1 MRQKVISLITA
12 FLVITLFCSF
22 SYAQSQGI
30 TNGLNYLFSSQN
42 PDGSWNGTLNRG
54 PFSATVNVIETLAV
68 LRQQNTPAYSNA
80 VLWLQAQDLTITEQL
95 SDRIN
100 TLSAAGTDRDLL
112 LSYIDSETRAWGG
125 YDSYDVNNLDTA
137 LAIGALRKINYQD
150 QDLIYSAVSYLIG
163 MQNADGGWGFKQGM
177 DSELYYTTSIIN
189 ILQQMQQTPAISAS
203 IQKALA
209 YRVTNQNTGT

>member
-1 MRQKVISLITA
+1 MRQKGILFITGFLIIA
-12 FLVITLFCSF
+12 LSSSP
-22 SYAQSQGI
+22 SYAQSQQL
-30 TNGLNYLFSSQN
+30 TNGLNYLLSTQN

-54 PFSATVNVIETLAV
+54 PFSATVNVIETLLV
-68 LRQQNTPAYSNA
+68 LRQQNTAAYSNA
-80 VLWLQAQDLTITEQL
+80 VLWLQAQDLRITEQL

-100 TLSAAGTDRDLL
+100 TLSAAGTDKNLL
-112 LSYIDSETRAWGG
+112 LSYIDSATGAWGG

-203 IQKALA
+203 IEKALA
-209 YRVTNQNTGT
+209 YRVTSRNAGT

>member
-1 MRQKVISLITA
+1 MRRSGQSLIL
-12 FLVITLFCSF
+12 FLSITLFFASL
-22 SYAQSQGI
+22 SYAQSQQV
-30 TNGLNYLFSSQN
+30 TNGLNYLFTSQN

-54 PFSATVNVIETLAV
+54 PFSATVNVIETLSV
-68 LRQQNTPAYSNA
+68 LRQQSTPTYSNA
-80 VLWLQAQDLTITEQL
+80 VLWLQAQDLRITEQL

-100 TLSAAGTDRDLL
+100 TLSAAGTDRDLMV
-112 LSYIDSETRAWGG
+112 SYIDSETRAWGG
-125 YDSYDVNNLDTA
+125 YASYDVNNLDTA

-150 QDLIYSAVSYLIG
+150 QDLIYSAVSYLIS

-209 YRVTNQNTGT
+209 YRVTSQNTGT

>member
-1 MRQKVISLITA
+1 MITGFFVVISC
-12 FLVITLFCSF
+12 CSV

-54 PFSATVNVIETLAV
+54 PFSSTVNVIETLSV
-68 LRQQNTPAYSNA
+68 LRQQNIPAYSNA
-80 VLWLQAQDLTITEQL
+80 VLWLQAQDLRITEQL

-112 LSYIDSETRAWGG
+112 ISYIDSVTGAWGG
-125 YDSYDVNNLDTA
+125 CDSYDVNNLDTA

-163 MQNADGGWGFKQGM
+163 IQNADGGWGFKQGM

-203 IQKALA
+203 IEKALA
-209 YRVTNQNTGT
+209 YRVTSRNTGT